1 MIFTFFCIPIPI
13 LIPFLDKIQ
22 KELLYYKRNE
32 YCFEGDK
39 NHVLYKKYFTY
50 LTQTKQLLIMKKRE
64 PISHIMT
71 KSVVTVNQNDELKE
85 VVRKLKSNAI
95 RHIPVVNGSEVVGI
109 ISRSD
114 INRLTF
120 GALFEGQQGADEAIL
135 EMLSIT
141 QIMTSKPKTVSPETS
156 IRDLVEIFAI
166 EEFHALP
173 VVDKG
178 VLKGI
183 VTTTDVM
190 RYFLEQYD

>member
-1 MIFTFFCIPIPI
+1 
-13 LIPFLDKIQ
+13 
-22 KELLYYKRNE
+22 
-32 YCFEGDK
+32 
-39 NHVLYKKYFTY
+39 
-50 LTQTKQLLIMKKRE
+50 MKKRE
-64 PISHIMT
+64 PVSHIMT
-71 KSVVTVNQNDELKE
+71 KSVITVNQKDDLKE
-85 VVRKLKSNAI
+85 VVAKLKSNSI
-95 RHIPVVNGSEVVGI
+95 RHIPVVNGNEVVGI

-120 GALFEGQQGADEAIL
+120 GALFEGQEGADEAIL
-135 EMLSIT
+135 EMLSIA

-178 VLKGI
+178 ILKGI